1 MQIVIFLLG
10 EKHYGF
16 KTEKVLEISKEAN
29 PTIVP
34 NSPDWVE
41 GLVNLRG
48 DIVTMVN
55 LSKVLQL
62 DDTLCYNKF
71 IILENN
77 GEKIGLMVTD
87 VIEVI
92 NMDEEE
98 FQKVDNIENNGV
110 VGIIK
115 LDGEIVNII
124 DINNLLKNEG

>member
-10 EKHYGF
+10 KKHYGF
-16 KTEKVLEISKEAN
+16 KTEKVLEISKEVN

-55 LSKVLQL
+55 LSKILQL
-62 DDTLCYNKF
+62 EDTLCYNKF

-77 GEKIGLMVTD
+77 DEKIGLMVTD

-92 NMDEEE
+92 NIDEEE
-98 FQKVDNIENNGV
+98 FQKVDNIETNGV

>member
-1 MQIVIFLLG
+1 MQIVVFLLG

-16 KTEKVLEISKEAN
+16 KTEKVLEISKKAN

-55 LSKVLQL
+55 LSKILQL
-62 DDTLCYNKF
+62 KDSLCYNKF
-71 IILENN
+71 IILQHKD
-77 GEKIGLMVTD
+77 EKIGLMVTE
-87 VIEVI
+87 VNEVI
-92 NMDEEE
+92 NISDDE
-98 FQKVDNIENNGV
+98 FQKVDSTENNGII
-110 VGIIK
+110 GIVK

>member
-71 IILENN
+71 IILEHND
-77 GEKIGLMVTD
+77 EKIGLMVTD

-98 FQKVDNIENNGV
+98 FQKVDNTENNGV
-110 VGIIK
+110 IGIIK

>member
-55 LSKVLQL
+55 LSKILQL
-62 DDTLCYNKF
+62 EDTLCYNKF
-71 IILENN
+71 IILEHND
-77 GEKIGLMVTD
+77 EKIGLMVTD

-92 NMDEEE
+92 NIDEDL
-98 FQKVDNIENNGV
+98 FHKVDNNENNGV
-110 VGIIK
+110 IGIIK

-124 DINNLLKNEG
+124 DINSLLKNEG

>member
-10 EKHYGF
+10 EKRYAF

-55 LSKVLQL
+55 LSKILQL
-62 DDTLCYNKF
+62 DDSLCYNKF
-71 IILENN
+71 IILENED
-77 GEKIGLMVTD
+77 EKVGLLVTD

-92 NMDEEE
+92 NIEDEDL
-98 FQKVDNIENNGV
+98 QKVDSLENNGV
-110 VGIIK
+110 VGIVK
-115 LDGEIVNII
+115 LNEEIVNII
-124 DINNLLKNEG
+124 DINSLMKNEG